1 MDGMRRV
8 MPILALVVLAGCGPS
23 HSGPAP
29 GEGDGNAPSIGLTAL
44 PSPGRPVPTD
54 PHLLARDLARVNGL
68 LEGSVRAWVVEGA
81 SSPPPTAVAL
91 LALYQQ
97 RIYGTLAA
105 HRGLNRAVVG
115 LLPADLVRTVEAN
128 VFADR
133 QLSSLSGPSSAKPPH
148 IRTHPPPSAATLLGF
163 YKEAQRRFD
172 VAWPV
177 LAAVN
182 LVESRFDRVV
192 SASSAGAQGPMQFIP
207 ATWAAYGLG
216 GDLHDPRD
224 AILGAANYLSASG
237 APADYRRALYAYNP
251 SSAYVAAVLA
261 YARQMMKDPL
271 VFYEYYNWQVF
282 VATPTGDRQITG
294 PGTGRTGE

>member
-1 MDGMRRV
+1 MRRLA
-8 MPILALVVLAGCGPS
+8 PILALLVVTGCSASRSP
-23 HSGPAP
+23 PAP
-29 GEGDGNAPSIGLTAL
+29 GGRNSPTMGLGAL
-44 PSPGRPVPTD
+44 PSPGAPISMD
-54 PHLLARDLARVNGL
+54 PRRLAGDLARVNGL
-68 LEGSVRAWVVEGA
+68 LEESVRAWVAHGA
-81 SSPPPTAVAL
+81 TSPPPTAVAL

-105 HRGLNRAVVG
+105 HPGLNRAVVA
-115 LLPADLVRTVEAN
+115 LLPPDLARTAEAN
-128 VFADR
+128 VVADR
-133 QLSSLSGPSSAKPPH
+133 RLGSLSGPPSPNPPR
-148 IRTHPPPSAATLLGF
+148 IRTHTPPPVGTLLGF
-163 YKEAQRRFD
+163 YKEAQRRFH

-192 SASSAGAQGPMQFIP
+192 SASSAGAQGPMQFIA

-216 GDLHDPRD
+216 GDVHDPHD

-251 SSAYVAAVLA
+251 STAYVAAVLA
-261 YARQMMKDPL
+261 YAHQMMGDPL
-271 VFYEYYNWQVF
+271 LFYEYYNWQVF

-294 PGTGRTGE
+294 PGTGE

>member
-1 MDGMRRV
+1 MRRLV
-8 MPILALVVLAGCGPS
+8 PILALVVLAGCSPS
-23 HSGPAP
+23 QSGPTP
-29 GEGDGNAPSIGLTAL
+29 GYTGGNAPSIGLTAL
-44 PSPGRPVPTD
+44 PSPSRPVPTD

-68 LEGSVRAWVVEGA
+68 LEESVRAWVVEGA

-105 HRGLNRAVVG
+105 RRGLNRAVVG

-133 QLSSLSGPSSAKPPH
+133 QLSSLSGPPSAKPPR
-148 IRTHPPPSAATLLGF
+148 IRTHAPPSAAALLGF

-182 LVESRFDRVV
+182 LVESRFGRVV

-207 ATWAAYGLG
+207 QTWAAYGQ
-216 GDLHDPRD
+216 GDVNSPHD
-224 AILGAANYLSASG
+224 AILAAARYLKAAG
-237 APADYRRALYAYNP
+237 APGDMTKAIFAYNH
-251 SSAYVAAVLA
+251 SLAYVNAVIA

-271 VFYEYYNWQVF
+271 LFYEYYNWQVF

-294 PGTGRTGE
+294 PGTGKTGE